1 MFLHKKG
8 NSYMNIFKNNTL
20 DMTKGKEWKLIIIFA
35 IPIFFSSLF
44 QTLYNIVD
52 SIIVG
57 KYVGDEALAAVSS
70 SGSLIFLFNSFFIGL
85 ASGAG
90 VVIARFFGMN
100 DHTNMRKA
108 IHNDVLVGLC
118 SGLLLT
124 IVGIFLSPII
134 LKAMGTPDN
143 VIEESIT
150 YFRIYFI
157 GVSGVILY
165 NTFSSILQALGDSF
179 RPLIFL
185 IISSITNVGL
195 DFLFICG
202 FNMGVAGASLATII
216 SQFLSAFLAFL
227 VLLPKKR
234 IYHLSLKE
242 FKFDKQILK
251 AILYNG
257 IPSAVQNS
265 VIGLAN
271 VFVQS
276 NINSFG
282 DLVMAGCGSYT
293 RIEGF
298 AFLPVNCFM
307 LSIATFVSQNLGA
320 GEEKR
325 AKRGSRF
332 AIITSII
339 MAEAIGILVYL
350 NAESLI
356 GLFLSEGSKKEV
368 LDAGVT
374 ALRTVC
380 FFYPLLAFSHLIA
393 SCLRGAGKALIPMI
407 IMLSIWCIFRVSYIS
422 IAMLINHNLTV
433 LYAAYPITWGMS
445 SAIYFVLYFF
455 TKWYKLKKKPESEI
469 ELELNEN

>member
-1 MFLHKKG
+1 
-8 NSYMNIFKNNTL
+8 MNILKRSTL
-20 DMTKGKEWKLIIIFA
+20 DMTKGKEWKLIVMFA

-57 KYVGDEALAAVSS
+57 RFVGDDALASVSS

-90 VVIARFFGMN
+90 VVISRYFGMN
-100 DHTNMRKA
+100 DHKNMRKA

-118 SGLLLT
+118 SGALLT
-124 IVGIFLSPII
+124 VVGIFLSPII
-134 LKAMGTPDN
+134 LRAMGTPEN
-143 VIEESIT
+143 VIDDSIT

-185 IISSITNVGL
+185 IIASFVNVGL
-195 DFLFICG
+195 DFLFIAA
-202 FNMGVAGASLATII
+202 FHMGVGGASLATII

-227 VLLPKKR
+227 VLLPKKN
-234 IYHLSLKE
+234 IYCLSLKE
-242 FKFDKQILK
+242 MRFDGRILKQILF
-251 AILYNG
+251 NG
-257 IPSAVQNS
+257 VPSAIQNS

-282 DLVMAGCGSYT
+282 DLVMAGCGAYN

-298 AFLPVNCFM
+298 AFLPINCFQ

-320 GEEKR
+320 GEERR
-325 AKRGSRF
+325 AIRGSRF
-332 AIITSII
+332 AIVTSLI
-339 MAEAIGILVYL
+339 MAELIGVISYF
-350 NAESLI
+350 AAPSLI
-356 GLFLSEGSKKEV
+356 GIFLNESSKPEV
-368 LDAGVT
+368 LEAGVT

-393 SCLRGAGKALIPMI
+393 SVLRGSGRAFIPMI
-407 IMLSIWCIFRVSYIS
+407 IMLSIWCVFRVTYIT
-422 IAMLINHNLTV
+422 IAMQINHNLRV

-445 SAIYFVLYFF
+445 SIVYFILYFF
-455 TKWYKLKKKPESEI
+455 TKWYKIRSRKIDEEVV
-469 ELELNEN
+469 EER